1 MAPRGYGQYCGL
13 ARALEL
19 VGERWTLLIVRDLL
33 VAPRRFGELRRGLPG
48 IPTNILAAR
57 LKDLE
62 QAGLAQRRALPAP
75 ERSVVYEL
83 TPYGRELDEI
93 VKRMGAWGAKSLG
106 DPRAGETVT
115 PDSLV
120 TALRSTFLPEAAR
133 GVHAGFELR
142 FGPIIVH
149 ARVDDGALE
158 ASQGPLQAP
167 DLVIETGPAL
177 KSLMSGELSP
187 DCAIEDGSARLQG
200 DPALL
205 TRFVQLFRIESL
217 PTA

>member
-1 MAPRGYGQYCGL
+1 MPPRGYGQYCGF

-19 VGERWTLLIVRDLL
+19 VGDRWTLLIVRDLL
-33 VAPRRFGELRRGLPG
+33 VAPRRFGDLQRGLPG

-62 QAGLAQRRALPAP
+62 QAGLARRRVLPPP

-83 TPYGRELDEI
+83 TPYGAELDEI
-93 VKRMGAWGAKSLG
+93 VKRLGAWGAKSLG
-106 DPRAGETVT
+106 EPRPGETVT
-115 PDSLV
+115 PESLV
-120 TALRSTFLPEAAR
+120 TALRSTFQRDAAR

-158 ASQGPLQAP
+158 AAQGPLAAP
-167 DLVIETGPAL
+167 DILIETGPAL
-177 KSLMSGELSP
+177 KTLMSGELSP
-187 DCAIEDGSARLQG
+187 ERAIEDESVHVQG

-217 PTA
+217 PAA